1 MGHGSGSAHL
11 STLMEQ
17 ALARAF
23 GRQAFDLPERR
34 NRFRGRGDVRSGRR
48 ADQGGGAAD
57 RAVARLPGSEL
68 QRGADPEAGGEPARD
83 AADGRFVRRGG
94 GPERACAR
102 GPAHNRD
109 VAAAREHLAPALHPP
124 RPQGPPK
131 ARRRFS
137 PAPARRR
144 WLSVAPMWAA
154 DCIRG
159 FHFRELHHFWLTY
172 RRSYTVRKWPMLR
185 NLFWRYGTKV
195 VLKDAGRGVVS
206 RVARPL
212 GRPPPAPAP

>member
-1 MGHGSGSAHL
+1 MEPPIALSLVFPDPNFNEEPIQRQVASQLGMPQTVVSFAEAEGPNGLVLEALLTTGSGH
-11 STLMEQ
+11 
-17 ALARAF
+17 
-23 GRQAFDLPERR
+23 
-34 NRFRGRGDVRSGRR
+34 
-48 ADQGGGAAD
+48 
-57 RAVARLPGSEL
+57 
-68 QRGADPEAGGEPARD
+68 
-83 AADGRFVRRGG
+83 
-94 GPERACAR
+94 
-102 GPAHNRD
+102 
-109 VAAAREHLAPALHPP
+109 AAREHLAPALHPP
-124 RPQGPPK
+124 RPQGRAQGAK
-131 ARRRFS
+131 TVLTGAGGDE
-137 PAPARRR
+137 

-172 RRSYTVRKWPMLR
+172 RSSYTVRKWPMLR